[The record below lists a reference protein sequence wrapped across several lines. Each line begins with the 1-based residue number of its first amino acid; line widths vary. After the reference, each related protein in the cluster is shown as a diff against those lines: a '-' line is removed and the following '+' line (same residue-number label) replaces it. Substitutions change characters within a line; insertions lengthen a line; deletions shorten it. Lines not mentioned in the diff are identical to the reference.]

1 MANPVLGALRNL
13 GQRVTSRIWRLG
25 YASRFFLAM
34 LLHSGTA
41 LRRANLTVREVYFTG
56 VLSLIIILV
65 SGTFVGM
72 VLGLQG

>member
-1 MANPVLGALRNL
+1 VDNGLFAPCASL

-41 LRRANLTVREVYFTG
+41 LRRST
-56 VLSLIIILV
+56 
-65 SGTFVGM
+65 
-72 VLGLQG
+72 